1 MSNKK
6 LIITGKH
13 NVDNLLFCK
22 KPHIKT
28 NAIENDIIH
37 EEALSLLFC
46 LNEDLDESLNKKAWR
61 EIEDKINGYKNQDLK
76 KNIHNPESLITTM
89 EVKTKL
95 LDSFLHCCYCDNRVK
110 FLSRVVR
117 DPEQWTLDRIDN
129 DKNHSDENTVI
140 SCLKCNLKRR
150 CIKKEHFE
158 FSQNLNIVKLDKKL

>member
-1 MSNKK
+1 MSDKK

-13 NVDNLLFCK
+13 NVDNLLSGRK
-22 KPHIKT
+22 NHIKT

-46 LNEDLDESLNKKAWR
+46 LNKNLDESLNKKAWR

-76 KNIHNPESLITTM
+76 KNIHNSKSLITTI
-89 EVKTKL
+89 EVRNKL
-95 LDSFLHCCYCDNRVK
+95 LNSFLHCCYCDNRVK
-110 FLSRVVR
+110 FLSRIVR

-129 DKNHSDENTVI
+129 DKNHSNENTVI